1 MFIRN
6 CWYVAGWDQE
16 LAPGALLSIKIID
29 DPILVY
35 RTDDGDLVA
44 MEDRC
49 CHRLAPLSLGRLE
62 DGCNIRCMYHGLK
75 FDPFGR
81 CVEIPGQDTIPS
93 TARVRTY
100 PVVGKHSWIWVW
112 MGDPSLADEA
122 LIPPAVGY
130 DDPRYILRHGNI
142 DYAANYQL
150 INDNLTDFSHLSYVH
165 ANSFGSTELWARIR
179 PLIKVID
186 RGIRVTRW
194 VGPED
199 QALKPDAPAT
209 KRVPDITGP
218 TALFSTYDYLVP
230 GVLLMYSAIY
240 RAQDMPEDR
249 VSWPD
254 AEPIAANFTSQALTP
269 MSETETRYFF
279 SWGPRSVEGTP
290 EMADGMFKVAQMAF
304 AEDKDMI
311 EAQQRIINLKPGNEV
326 LTTAD
331 VGPVQMRAVIRKMI
345 KAENGDMAGAPDAT
359 PAVLD
364 AVS

>member
-194 VGPED
+194 VGRPGPETRCPRD
-199 QALKPDAPAT
+199 QA
-209 KRVPDITGP
+209 
-218 TALFSTYDYLVP
+218 
-230 GVLLMYSAIY
+230 
-240 RAQDMPEDR
+240 RAGHHRADGAVFNVR
-249 VSWPD
+249 
-254 AEPIAANFTSQALTP
+254 L
-269 MSETETRYFF
+269 
-279 SWGPRSVEGTP
+279 PRSR
-290 EMADGMFKVAQMAF
+290 
-304 AEDKDMI
+304 
-311 EAQQRIINLKPGNEV
+311 RI
-326 LTTAD
+326 AD
-331 VGPVQMRAVIRKMI
+331 VFGDLSRAGHARRSCIL
-345 KAENGDMAGAPDAT
+345 A
-359 PAVLD
+359 
-364 AVS
+364 